1 MTHAVLYATPVGNRH
16 LLHAAPSEG
25 HCDGRRG
32 QVMKLRRCIASLAT
46 VGMLAMLLVQA
57 EPRQVTGSGYSAE
70 TGKRQRPAPKE
81 SGSADKAIRK
91 RWLVQF
97 NGPVRP
103 EQRRQLEALG
113 CRIGDYMPTNAF
125 VALMDDKAAKRVAL
139 LSFVEDITRFA
150 PADKLVGT
158 ARKDLTAAPTSEIRI
173 RKVLRVDD
181 PADRA
186 AVIAATLRG
195 NGRILNVGARTITVE
210 VPEELLAPLAQ
221 QEETAWIGEVGEL
234 RLHNSDAAWVVQ
246 TNEVDNRT
254 IWEKGITGAGQIV
267 GIADSGVD
275 YDMPWFADPNGAL
288 PGPGHRKIVGYDATL
303 GDNHDVADGH
313 GTHIAGTICGDR
325 GPGMP
330 GNGIAP
336 GARIHVQDL
345 VGTDGT
351 LTGSLEL
358 ETVLKKAYDSGARIF
373 NGSWGVDSGNYDALA
388 AALDD
393 FSWRHKDFLAVFANG
408 NGGPAEQTATSPAI
422 AKNATSVV
430 ATGNGTDA
438 ATVSAESSVGQA
450 PDGRANPSVGAPGQG
465 VVSARSDGLLGS
477 GNSGTMAMSGTSVAA
492 AVTSGAAALIRQYF
506 TDGFFPTG
514 SPVATNKLQPSAALL
529 KAVLVNSAEALLSDD
544 PGDSCPS
551 KRGGWGRPK
560 LINTLFFNGDSHSLE
575 VVDGG
580 TGLETDGVWQR
591 LYFSP
596 GGRRLKITLAWT
608 DAPAAPGATSPL
620 TNDLNLVVVA
630 PDGTTYLG
638 NDLNCSH
645 GDYESRTGGF
655 SDRVNVE
662 EQVVIKRPVAGTYL
676 VKVIGASIPVGP
688 QPFALVMTGVT
699 GVTSDGRIALTNST
713 NGTLEAPGQVSVMVT
728 DRDINRDASAIETMT
743 VDLLGETESNPE
755 QVVLTET
762 GPNTGT
768 FTGTCRIAL
777 GGTAIHDNG
786 ALEARHGETISAR
799 YTDEINLSGYPR
811 LVSVSARIVD
821 SVPPTISAVGVG
833 AQLSETS
840 ATVAWTTDEPADS
853 KVSYGSDG
861 SLGLSVIDGAFVSNH
876 LLALSGLSEGQ
887 DYFFSVTSSDAAGNV
902 STDTNGGNNYT
913 FRTASLP
920 PSLEVFCSAEN
931 NETYLPTVRVFGTA
945 TDPAGIDRVTVNGQP
960 AVWRATDGYY
970 EATASLVPGSN
981 TITVIATD
989 TLNNPAGQTL
999 TVNRT
1004 LPPFD
1009 LLVTS
1014 VVSTT
1019 NLLPSSAIRVDGT
1032 VRNEGTADA
1041 PSAEVAFYLS
1051 RGGAAAGIPLGS
1063 IPISPIP
1070 AGQSGAV
1077 SFTASLPPE
1086 VVPGVYF
1093 IVATVDPA
1101 DQVAEAREDNNSLTG
1116 NPVTV
1121 GRPDLVPLTVSNT
1134 TLMSPGGTI
1143 STSLSVRNDGAASA
1157 PVSTVAA
1164 WLSVDTN
1171 LSGDDILIGTA
1182 PAAALS
1188 PGASTTV
1195 GISGV
1200 LPPGI
1205 QSGTLNIIA
1214 VVDAL
1219 GEVAEA
1225 DENNNRATGQPL
1237 TIGTAELSV
1246 TTVTM
1251 PASIVR
1257 GSTASATATVAN
1269 TGHYAATGVRV
1280 GVYLSSDT
1288 AITTSDMFLG
1298 SGVIASLEPGASA
1311 PVSIPVPI
1319 TDIVAAGTWYVGA
1332 VVDDLGMIAE
1342 SDEGNNA
1349 LAGNQVE
1356 ILADGLDLT
1365 VQGVTAPA
1373 SGTTGQ
1379 PVTITATVAAT
1390 MPAAA
1395 SAVQFFVSRDPVITS
1410 ADTYL
1415 ATKAVGSFGAAGAQT
1430 VTATVTLPTTLTSD
1444 TWYLGAIADA
1454 YGVITE
1460 INETNNASAGRAIT
1474 VNGPELVVES
1484 LTSASDTAYTA
1495 GTVSLASTIRSMAG
1509 AAPTHRVEFY
1519 LSTDPAITTSDIYL
1533 GYRTASLPAGGSSTA
1548 TTILTI
1554 PRYLT
1559 GGDYYIG
1566 AIADPGN
1573 VIAEANENDNSLGI
1587 PLHIIGPDLQ
1597 VDGLSLPGSA
1607 LSGVP
1612 LTISSRAF
1620 STQGGSGSFTV
1631 DFYLSSD
1638 QTITTGDVYLGRRTV
1653 SSLAVAGAST
1663 ATATV
1668 TIPNYVFT
1676 GRYYVGAI
1684 VDPYNYVKEETET
1697 NNSTGTDQAV
1707 VVEVTGAEL
1716 ALASLSAPASA
1727 KPGET
1732 IAVVN
1737 ALATTAGS
1745 APSSYMEF
1753 YLSTDSII
1761 TAADRYLGGRTV
1773 SALPAGGANNAA
1785 TGLKVPAD
1793 ILPGTYYLGAVSDPY
1808 NTVREANEADNTRTV
1823 QLTVTGR
1830 DLTVEALSG
1839 PAAALAGATIGVA
1852 NAVKSAGGAVPGFDV
1867 TFYLSR
1873 DAVITRS
1880 DAYLG
1885 TRFVSGLDIDGANT
1899 VTTTLKLPND
1909 LEGGRYYLGAI
1920 VDGGNLIPE
1929 TDESNNASAAAPI
1942 DLVGADLAVSALTAP
1957 ATASAGETISAQVI
1971 VTTRAGGSPYS
1982 LVNYYLSTDE
1992 TVSPDDIYLGV
2003 STIPSLG
2010 PGGGATVGKSV
2021 KLPADMEPATYYLIA
2036 VADPANAVAEA
2047 DETNNTSQPRAIAVT
2062 VP

>member
-1 MTHAVLYATPVGNRH
+1 MAHALLCATPVGNGH
-16 LLHAAPSEG
+16 LRHAAPSEG

-81 SGSADKAIRK
+81 SGSADKAKRK

-125 VALMDDKAAKRVAL
+125 VALMDGKAAKRVAL

-150 PADKLVGT
+150 PADKLVGK
-158 ARKDLTAAPTSEIRI
+158 ARKDQTAAPTSEIRI

-181 PADRA
+181 PADRV

-195 NGRILNVGARTITVE
+195 NGRILNVGARNITVE
-210 VPEELLAPLAQ
+210 VPEDLLASLAQ

-288 PGPGHRKIVGYDATL
+288 PGPGHRKIVGYDTTL

-345 VGTDGT
+345 VGADGT

-373 NGSWGVDSGNYDALA
+373 NGSWGFDSGDYDALA

-450 PDGRANPSVGAPGQG
+450 PDGRANPSVGAPGLG
-465 VVSARSDGLLGS
+465 VISARSDGLLGS
-477 GNSGTMAMSGTSVAA
+477 GNSDTMAMSGTSVAA

-514 SPVATNKLQPSAALL
+514 SPVATNKLHPSAALL

-544 PGDSCPS
+544 PDDSCPS

-575 VVDGG
+575 VVDEGA
-580 TGLETDGVWQR
+580 GLETGGVWQR

-608 DAPAAPGATSPL
+608 DAPAAPGATSHL

-645 GDYESRTGGF
+645 GDYESRTGGS

-699 GVTSDGRIALTNST
+699 GVTSDGRIALTNSA

-728 DRDINRDASAIETMT
+728 DRDLNHNASAIETMT

-768 FTGTCRIAL
+768 FTGTCPIAL

-821 SVPPTISAVGVG
+821 SVPPAISAVGVG

-861 SLGLSVIDGAFVSNH
+861 SLGLSVIDGAFVSDH
-876 LLALSGLSEGQ
+876 LLALSGLSEGR
-887 DYFFSVTSSDAAGNV
+887 DYFFSVTSADAAGNV

-960 AVWRATDGYY
+960 AVWRAADGYY

-999 TVNRT
+999 MVNRT
-1004 LPPFD
+1004 LPPVD

-1019 NLLPSSAIRVDGT
+1019 NLLPSSVIRVDGM

-1041 PSAEVAFYLS
+1041 TSAEVAFYLS
-1051 RGGAAAGIPLGS
+1051 RGGAATGIPLGS

-1070 AGQSGAV
+1070 AAQTSAV
-1077 SFTASLPPE
+1077 SFTATLPPE
-1086 VVPGVYF
+1086 VVPGSYF

-1101 DQVAEAREDNNSLTG
+1101 DHVAEAREDNNS
-1116 NPVTV
+1116 
-1121 GRPDLVPLTVSNT
+1121 
-1134 TLMSPGGTI
+1134 
-1143 STSLSVRNDGAASA
+1143 
-1157 PVSTVAA
+1157 
-1164 WLSVDTN
+1164 
-1171 LSGDDILIGTA
+1171 
-1182 PAAALS
+1182 
-1188 PGASTTV
+1188 
-1195 GISGV
+1195 
-1200 LPPGI
+1200 
-1205 QSGTLNIIA
+1205 
-1214 VVDAL
+1214 
-1219 GEVAEA
+1219 
-1225 DENNNRATGQPL
+1225 
-1237 TIGTAELSV
+1237 
-1246 TTVTM
+1246 
-1251 PASIVR
+1251 
-1257 GSTASATATVAN
+1257 
-1269 TGHYAATGVRV
+1269 
-1280 GVYLSSDT
+1280 
-1288 AITTSDMFLG
+1288 
-1298 SGVIASLEPGASA
+1298 
-1311 PVSIPVPI
+1311 
-1319 TDIVAAGTWYVGA
+1319 
-1332 VVDDLGMIAE
+1332 
-1342 SDEGNNA
+1342 

-1365 VQGVTAPA
+1365 VPGVTAPA

-1573 VIAEANENDNSLGI
+1573 VIAEADENDNSLGI
-1587 PLHIIGPDLQ
+1587 PLHIIGPDLR

-1638 QTITTGDVYLGRRTV
+1638 QAITTGDVYLGRRTV

-1697 NNSTGTDQAV
+1697 SNATGPDQAV
-1707 VVEVTGAEL
+1707 AVEVTGAEL

-1732 IAVVN
+1732 IAVAN

-1773 SALPAGGANNAA
+1773 SALPAGGANNAT

-1830 DLTVEALSG
+1830 DLAVEALSG
-1839 PAAALAGATIGVA
+1839 PASASAGATIGVA
-1852 NAVKSAGGAVPGFDV
+1852 NTVRSAGGAVPGFDV

-1880 DAYLG
+1880 DTYLG

-1899 VTTTLKLPND
+1899 ATTTLKLPND

-1982 LVNYYLSTDE
+1982 LVNYYLSTDG

-2010 PGGGATVGKSV
+2010 PGGVATVGKSV

-2047 DETNNTSQPRAIAVT
+2047 DETNNTSQPLAIGVT
-2062 VP
+2062 AP